1 MQRTPDRNRWFAD
14 RYEAEQPFGPRTS
27 LSRLSWRPPE
37 QKPRRARG
45 LAHQG
50 SSGDIPGWGSSRLP
64 IQCYRRPEV
73 SSSDRLR
80 F

>member
-50 SSGDIPGWGSSRLP
+50 SSGDIPGWGKQPPSYSMLSAAGGFV
-64 IQCYRRPEV
+64 Q
-73 SSSDRLR
+73 
-80 F
+80 